1 MPRKTRDNKPK
12 VRRRWT
18 RKPETQVQPNRRQY
32 DRNQTQQTYPE
43 ELNEIDLS
51 EGYEMPPQTSHG
63 RILGIDFGERRVGL
77 AVSDPTGRI
86 AQGLDTLET
95 DSPTETLVALEE
107 LVVRYEV
114 RRIVVGL
121 PMNMDGTEGD
131 ITASV
136 RKFVENIEDRVGCDV
151 ITWDERLTSA
161 AAQRAMADM
170 GRTVKGRKSEIDR
183 IAATI
188 ILQGYLDSVR

>member
-1 MPRKTRDNKPK
+1 M
-12 VRRRWT
+12 
-18 RKPETQVQPNRRQY
+18 TQVQPNRRQY
-32 DRNQTQQTYPE
+32 DRQRARQAHPE
-43 ELNEIDLS
+43 KLDEIDLS
-51 EGYEMPPQTSHG
+51 EGYEMPSQPSHG
-63 RILGIDFGERRVGL
+63 RVLGIDFGERRVGL
-77 AVSDPTGRI
+77 AVSDSTGRI

-95 DSPTETLVALEE
+95 DSPTETLDALED

-131 ITASV
+131 ITARV
-136 RKFVENIEDRVGCDV
+136 REFAGNIEDRVGCDV

-170 GRTVKGRKSEIDR
+170 GRTVKGRKTEIDR

-188 ILQGYLDSVR
+188 ILQGYLDSLR